1 MNHFETNTPVADWI
15 RHLTSNQINAGSIPA
30 RGAKTKKKMAKDI
43 KNKSKNTPNANS
55 DNLHEDQEKN
65 DRQLFFDESHKETIQ
80 IQIQEVSKFT
90 RYWSLIEENSM
101 ALGIDFI
108 DETVEESSEGTFH
121 SLWDQLVILVFNAL
135 YQEDE
140 MDQRESWLALGEI
153 RFAIRQAMKLHSM
166 DGTELDGQSF
176 KDSFSKHIDF
186 ILNEI
191 SPDPKKLS

>member
-1 MNHFETNTPVADWI
+1 MLFEI
-15 RHLTSNQINAGSIPA
+15 G
-30 RGAKTKKKMAKDI
+30 
-43 KNKSKNTPNANS
+43 
-55 DNLHEDQEKN
+55 
-65 DRQLFFDESHKETIQ
+65 
-80 IQIQEVSKFT
+80 
-90 RYWSLIEENSM
+90 
-101 ALGIDFI
+101 LGIDFI

-121 SLWDQLVILVFNAL
+121 SLWDQIVILVFNAL

-166 DGTELDGQSF
+166 DGTELDGQYF

>member
-1 MNHFETNTPVADWI
+1 
-15 RHLTSNQINAGSIPA
+15 
-30 RGAKTKKKMAKDI
+30 MAKDI

-55 DNLHEDQEKN
+55 DNLHEDQDKN
-65 DRQLFFDESHKETIQ
+65 HRQLFFDESHKETIQ
-80 IQIQEVSKFT
+80 IQIREVSKFT

-108 DETVEESSEGTFH
+108 DETVKEGSEGSFH
-121 SLWDQLVILVFNAL
+121 SLWDQIVILVYIVL
-135 YQEDE
+135 YHEDE

-153 RFAIRQAMKLHSM
+153 RFAIRQAMKLHTV
-166 DGTELDGQSF
+166 DGTELEGKYF

>member
-1 MNHFETNTPVADWI
+1 
-15 RHLTSNQINAGSIPA
+15 
-30 RGAKTKKKMAKDI
+30 MAKDI

-65 DRQLFFDESHKETIQ
+65 DQQLFFDESHKETIQ

-108 DETVEESSEGTFH
+108 DETVEESSQGTFH
-121 SLWDQLVILVFNAL
+121 SLWDQIVILVFNAL

-166 DGTELDGQSF
+166 DGTELDGQYF

>member
-1 MNHFETNTPVADWI
+1 
-15 RHLTSNQINAGSIPA
+15 
-30 RGAKTKKKMAKDI
+30 MAKDI

-65 DRQLFFDESHKETIQ
+65 DQQLFFDESHKETIQ

-108 DETVEESSEGTFH
+108 NETVEESSEGTFH
-121 SLWDQLVILVFNAL
+121 SLWDKIVILVYIVL
-135 YQEDE
+135 YNEDE
-140 MDQRESWLALGEI
+140 MDQRESWLTLGEI
-153 RFAIRQAMKLHSM
+153 RSAIRRAMKLHSM
-166 DGTELDGQSF
+166 DGTELYGKSF
-176 KDSFSKHIDF
+176 KDSFSNHIDF
-186 ILNEI
+186 ILNKI